1 MNMNQEHARLHMRA
15 RLSFS
20 RSAIPE
26 VVAYLEKIPQSELS
40 AALSGLVQRAVL
52 DLLRSQSMGVHTAFS
67 ARQAEMSASTLLPVS
82 SAQTMAHQEPG
93 SSAEPLA
100 AFGLEDGGTDVF
112 DYH

>member
-1 MNMNQEHARLHMRA
+1 MNQEHARLQIRA

-26 VVAYLEKIPQSELS
+26 VVAYLEEIPQSELS
-40 AALSGLVQRAVL
+40 AALSGLVQRGVL
-52 DLLRSQSMGVHTAFS
+52 DLLRSQSMGAHTAFS
-67 ARQAEMSASTLLPVS
+67 AQQAEMTTSNLLVS
-82 SAQTMAHQEPG
+82 PAQPMVQQEPG
-93 SSAEPLA
+93 SGAEPLA